1 MVYNAVIYNA
11 LGRKTS
17 SACTGAVSQVEGAL
31 TTKLT
36 ISVCVTMVN
45 CATEESSSGAFFIV
59 FSDHTRHAISLA
71 CCNFTRLWLVK
82 ISTHAC
88 EIYRHITL

>member
-1 MVYNAVIYNA
+1 
-11 LGRKTS
+11 
-17 SACTGAVSQVEGAL
+17 
-31 TTKLT
+31 
-36 ISVCVTMVN
+36 MVN

-71 CCNFTRLWLVK
+71 YCNFTRLWLMK

-88 EIYRHITL
+88 EIYRHITLWGKRIVVVCAQNLLGVEAVPFLGGGGVKLPPPPPLDN